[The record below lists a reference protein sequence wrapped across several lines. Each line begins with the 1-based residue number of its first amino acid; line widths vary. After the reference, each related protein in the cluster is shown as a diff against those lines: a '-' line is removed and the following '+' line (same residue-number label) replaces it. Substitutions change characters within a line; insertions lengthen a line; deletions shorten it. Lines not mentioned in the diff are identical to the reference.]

1 MKKSAKRIFAGAMA
15 AAMMLSLT
23 ACGGGSSTET
33 TAAATTAAVG
43 TETAAPA
50 GDQEKVVKI
59 AYTSDP
65 GSLGTFDEGSSSGRW
80 TVLAYTYENLIYMG
94 GDGEYYGIL
103 AKNWAKNEAESTPT
117 NVVWDIELYDYIKDT
132 AGNNITADDV
142 VFSFNECLE
151 NGKGNQHTALTG
163 SLVSIEKTGDYTV
176 KLVCN
181 SEAAGEVEN
190 MLTQVMIVSEKAYK
204 DSGDFMRTMPVPT
217 GPYKVESWVTGSSLT
232 LVKNEDY
239 WQKEDLRVEC
249 QEQNVDKIEYYFVT
263 ESSQIAIGLET
274 GIYDVATSLNYS
286 NASRFMEGG
295 ESAANFNVEEAR
307 DNYIQQMWINRS
319 TESPLNDLKIAQAV
333 LYAIDQQGLINV
345 VMEGHGE
352 PVYCYGSDLNIG
364 FQEKWKTED
373 YYNYNPEKAKE
384 LLKETIA
391 EEIEKLTTEPALN
404 DDSKYADLKAEELML
419 QLAIDDDN
427 SDHSEEIAEL
437 EIKISANKEERMKLE
452 QELNKF
458 AEIKRIELRVS
469 ELEAKQAE
477 LSEEKMK
484 LDEASYL
491 MDEFIKAKV
500 NMLEESINARFKL
513 ARFKMFNVML
523 NGNVEECCETTYKG
537 VPYRSMNNAARINVG
552 LDIINALTSYFK
564 VNAPVFIDNAEAVT
578 DFIPVNSQTIKLIVD
593 ESEPQLVV
601 KEV

>member
-33 TAAATTAAVG
+33 TAAATTAAAG

-204 DSGDFMRTMPVPT
+204 DSGDCMRTMPVAT
-217 GPYKVESWVTGSSLT
+217 GHTRL
-232 LVKNEDY
+232 
-239 WQKEDLRVEC
+239 
-249 QEQNVDKIEYYFVT
+249 
-263 ESSQIAIGLET
+263 
-274 GIYDVATSLNYS
+274 
-286 NASRFMEGG
+286 
-295 ESAANFNVEEAR
+295 
-307 DNYIQQMWINRS
+307 
-319 TESPLNDLKIAQAV
+319 SP
-333 LYAIDQQGLINV
+333 G
-345 VMEGHGE
+345 
-352 PVYCYGSDLNIG
+352 
-364 FQEKWKTED
+364 
-373 YYNYNPEKAKE
+373 
-384 LLKETIA
+384 
-391 EEIEKLTTEPALN
+391 
-404 DDSKYADLKAEELML
+404 
-419 QLAIDDDN
+419 
-427 SDHSEEIAEL
+427 
-437 EIKISANKEERMKLE
+437 
-452 QELNKF
+452 
-458 AEIKRIELRVS
+458 
-469 ELEAKQAE
+469 
-477 LSEEKMK
+477 
-484 LDEASYL
+484 
-491 MDEFIKAKV
+491 
-500 NMLEESINARFKL
+500 
-513 ARFKMFNVML
+513 
-523 NGNVEECCETTYKG
+523 
-537 VPYRSMNNAARINVG
+537 
-552 LDIINALTSYFK
+552 
-564 VNAPVFIDNAEAVT
+564 
-578 DFIPVNSQTIKLIVD
+578 
-593 ESEPQLVV
+593 
-601 KEV
+601 

>member
-33 TAAATTAAVG
+33 TAAATTAAAG

-204 DSGDFMRTMPVPT
+204 DSGDCMRTMPVAT

-384 LLKETIA
+384 LLKEA
-391 EEIEKLTTEPALN
+391 GVADGSLKLTILCDTDEV
-404 DDSKYADLKAEELML
+404 
-419 QLAIDDDN
+419 
-427 SDHSEEIAEL
+427 
-437 EIKISANKEERMKLE
+437 
-452 QELNKF
+452 
-458 AEIKRIELRVS
+458 RVKT
-469 ELEAKQAE
+469 AQIIQA
-477 LSEEKMK
+477 
-484 LDEASYL
+484 YL
-491 MDEFIKAKV
+491 
-500 NMLEESINARFKL
+500 
-513 ARFKMFNVML
+513 
-523 NGNVEECCETTYKG
+523 
-537 VPYRSMNNAARINVG
+537 
-552 LDIINALTSYFK
+552 
-564 VNAPVFIDNAEAVT
+564 
-578 DFIPVNSQTIKLIVD
+578 
-593 ESEPQLVV
+593 
-601 KEV
+601 KEVGIDSEVIG